1 MSFSATIEKLNSM
14 KLHGMVRILNET
26 PPDELSGLSHDEL
39 LAMLADA
46 EEDHRKDNR
55 LKRLLR
61 TSGMKSKATLE
72 VVDFAAGRG
81 LDKNMIKRFGD
92 CSFIEKAESIYIT
105 GPTGAG
111 KSFLAQVIGNEA
123 CVRGYTVQYYGFSK
137 LMNHLRMGKADNSYD
152 KRMAKLHKS
161 SLLILDDFGLEMLD
175 QHSRLAFYEILEER
189 YDRKSFILVSQV
201 PVKSWHSIIG
211 EPTIADA
218 ICDRIAHGSHSI
230 QLKGDSYRR
239 KKALQTS

>member
-1 MSFSATIEKLNSM
+1 MSFRATIEKMNAM
-14 KLHGMVRILNET
+14 KLYGMVRILGET
-26 PPDELSGLSHDEL
+26 SPEALSDLSHDEL
-39 LAMLADA
+39 LAMLIDA
-46 EEDHRKDNR
+46 EEDHRKTNR

-72 VVDFAAGRG
+72 VVDFAASRG
-81 LDKNMIKRFGD
+81 IDKNVMKRLGD
-92 CSFIEKAESIYIT
+92 CSFIEKAESIHIT

-111 KSFLAQVIGNEA
+111 KSFLAQVLGNEA
-123 CVRGYTVQYYGFSK
+123 CTRGYTVLYYGFSK
-137 LMNHLRMGKADNSYD
+137 LMNHLRMGKADNSYE
-152 KRMAKLHKS
+152 KRMAKIHRAN
-161 SLLILDDFGLEMLD
+161 LLILDDFGLEMLD
-175 QHSRLAFYEILEER
+175 QHSRIAFYDILEER

-230 QLKGDSYRR
+230 QLRGDSYRR
-239 KKALQTS
+239 KKGLQTT